1 MGDNNVSLKKKE
13 REKNKGCMT
22 ETSKTQQNIK
32 TKF

>member
-1 MGDNNVSLKKKE
+1 MGDNNVSLKKK
-13 REKNKGCMT
+13 EKNKGCMT